1 MADPLFLSIWLTGY
15 SPLALTL
22 YFQRILEVFPYS
34 KLQLG
39 SVLQVYAVSFQ
50 EVPVFEGFI
59 DTGMD
64 AAEAASIVQEFVHD
78 DCCIQLET
86 KWDLYQWDGSWE
98 LKPTRACIEVYGPR
112 FEHDILNPL
121 GDAEPVWIDLGPE
134 ATFLPRPET
143 GQFRHIQSNIR
154 SILHFADDLQGVL
167 AVERRL
173 LWSET
178 EDNFAERLAAYLD
191 V

>member
-1 MADPLFLSIWLTGY
+1 MADPLFLSVWLTGY
-15 SPLALTL
+15 SPLALTI
-22 YFQRILEVFPYS
+22 YFQKILDVFPFS

-39 SVLQVYAVSFQ
+39 SVLRVYAVSFQ

-59 DTGMD
+59 DTEMD
-64 AAEAASIVQEFVHD
+64 AAEAASVVQEFVHD

-112 FEHDILNPL
+112 FERDALNPL
-121 GDAEPVWIDLGPE
+121 DGAEPICIDLGPE
-134 ATFLPRPET
+134 ATFLPQPET

-154 SILHFADDLQGVL
+154 SILHFADDLPGVL

-178 EDNFAERLAAYLD
+178 EENFAERLASYLD
-191 V
+191 M

>member
-1 MADPLFLSIWLTGY
+1 MADPLFLSVWLTGY
-15 SPLALTL
+15 SPLALTI
-22 YFQRILEVFPYS
+22 YFQKILEVFPFS

-39 SVLQVYAVSFQ
+39 SVLRVYAVSFQ
-50 EVPVFEGFI
+50 EVPVYEGFI
-59 DTGMD
+59 DTEMD
-64 AAEAASIVQEFVHD
+64 ANEAAAVVQEFIYD

-98 LKPTRACIEVYGPR
+98 LKPSRVSIEVYGPR
-112 FEHDILNPL
+112 FERDVLNPL
-121 GDAEPVWIDLGPE
+121 NDAEPIWIDLGPE
-134 ATFLPRPET
+134 GTFLPQPKSDQLRPV
-143 GQFRHIQSNIR
+143 QSNIR

-178 EDNFAERLAAYLD
+178 EDNFAERLSAFLD
-191 V
+191 E